1 MEHYGSTQAAG
12 FVRRE
17 YGRLVE
23 FVRRRLGEVEG
34 MEPEDIVQDVLVGL
48 FDKADISAPI
58 HNLAAYVYRSLRN
71 RVVDSWRARK
81 YTLSLDSLMGGS
93 PLVDSLPA
101 QGISSE
107 KIMDESARWIRFRK
121 ELARL
126 SSAEQA
132 VIMATELD
140 NWTFRELSREWNV
153 PVGTLLAR
161 KSRALKK
168 IKDRMAAQGEGAQG
182 EKNGAQ

>member
-1 MEHYGSTQAAG
+1 MEDYGSKQAAG

-34 MEPEDIVQDVLVGL
+34 MEPEDIVQDVLVSL
-48 FDKADISAPI
+48 FDRADVSAPI
-58 HNLAAYVYRSLRN
+58 HNLAAFVYRSLRN
-71 RVVDSWRARK
+71 RVVDGWRARK
-81 YTLSLDSLMGGS
+81 YTLSLDSLMGGR
-93 PLVDSLPA
+93 PLTDFLPA
-101 QGISSE
+101 EGISSE
-107 KIMDESARWIRFRK
+107 NTMDENARWLRFRK

-126 SSAEQA
+126 SDAEQA
-132 VIMATELD
+132 VILATEMD
-140 NWTFRELSREWNV
+140 DWTFRELSEEWNV

-168 IKDRMAAQGEGAQG
+168 LKVRMAVREDGAQG
-182 EKNGAQ
+182 EKNDAQ